1 MGWTGEELLLLSA
14 DAEAMGPHPL
24 CTKDGSFS
32 IEPKR
37 ILLFLL
43 SYHIVNEQIYLTVE
57 H

>member
-1 MGWTGEELLLLSA
+1 MGWTGEELLQLSA
-14 DAEAMGPHPL
+14 DAMGAHPL